1 MPLKT
6 AAIEEP
12 DLNLTP
18 MIDIVFLLII
28 FFMVGTRFTELE
40 REFEVQLP
48 AVSDAQPLTSLP
60 DEIVVNIP
68 KSGILL
74 VDGKQRSLAELETDL
89 IAARK
94 RYADQT
100 VVVRADGDGRYQN
113 VADVL
118 AVCQKAGVSQGVKLV
133 TKLKT
138 EERE

>member
-28 FFMVGTRFTELE
+28 FFMVGTRFTEME
-40 REFEVQLP
+40 REFDVQLP
-48 AVSDAQPLTSLP
+48 AVSDAPPLTSLP
-60 DEIVVNIP
+60 DEIVVNLQT
-68 KSGILL
+68 SGKLQ
-74 VDGKQRSLAELETDL
+74 VDGKQRSLKELETDL

-100 VVVRADGDGRYQN
+100 VVVRGDGKGPYQN
-113 VADVL
+113 VVDVL
-118 AVCQKAGVSQGVKLV
+118 AVCWRAGVGVKVATRLN
-133 TKLKT
+133 T

>member
-28 FFMVGTRFTELE
+28 FFMVGTRFTEME
-40 REFEVQLP
+40 REFDVQLP
-48 AVSDAQPLTSLP
+48 AVSDAPPLTSLP
-60 DEIVVNIP
+60 DEIVVNLQT
-68 KSGILL
+68 SGKLQ
-74 VDGKQRSLAELETDL
+74 VDGKQRSLKELETDL

-100 VVVRADGDGRYQN
+100 VVVRADGEGPYQN
-113 VADVL
+113 VMDVVD
-118 AVCQKAGVSQGVKLV
+118 VCRRAGVGVKLA
-133 TKLKT
+133 TRLKT

>member
-28 FFMVGTRFTELE
+28 FFMVGTRFTEIE
-40 REFEVQLP
+40 REFDVQLP
-48 AVSDAQPLTSLP
+48 AVADAPPLTSLP
-60 DEIVVNIP
+60 DEIVVNVQ
-68 KSGILL
+68 KSGELQ
-74 VDGKQRSLAELETDL
+74 VDGKQRSWTELETDL

-94 RYADQT
+94 RYADQI
-100 VVVRADGDGRYQN
+100 VVVRADGEGPYQN

-118 AVCQKAGVSQGVKLV
+118 AVCRRAGVGVKLA
-133 TKLKT
+133 TRLKT